1 MFKACFS
8 TDVIDKL
15 LSSNWTF
22 SFWNYFSQKIKEN
35 QGTYQHWQAVLCS
48 IFLCFKCI
56 HYIHSSC
63 YTQRYSRL
71 VAFFNLMKLWLIILK
86 VLSLREACS
95 LYCMECL
102 FQFLHFNFNIKSH
115 SLFLIWW
122 HQLLMLIYSSMISQ
136 EVKSRQNNEIQE
148 FLGYDLKIPDYAGW
162 ELYCT
167 TPQVVMDFVWP
178 ELYCQPEIQRYLV
191 SSLNWVLLKFIYL
204 IFIMFIYIKDMYI

>member
-1 MFKACFS
+1 
-8 TDVIDKL
+8 
-15 LSSNWTF
+15 
-22 SFWNYFSQKIKEN
+22 
-35 QGTYQHWQAVLCS
+35 
-48 IFLCFKCI
+48 
-56 HYIHSSC
+56 
-63 YTQRYSRL
+63 
-71 VAFFNLMKLWLIILK
+71 MKLWPIILK

-102 FQFLHFNFNIKSH
+102 FQFLNFNFNIKSH

-122 HQLLMLIYSSMISQ
+122 HQLLMLVYSSMISQ

-167 TPQVVMDFVWP
+167 TLQVVMDLVCLAWTILP
-178 ELYCQPEIQRYLV
+178 ARDSEILGV